1 MCVLVIYGD
10 GLAAVVEDE
19 GSVGT
24 DLFFADHFLYVY
36 VRVMGLVNKKNFNVK
51 KFFLYND
58 W

>member
-1 MCVLVIYGD
+1 MLVIYGD

-19 GSVGT
+19 GSVGA